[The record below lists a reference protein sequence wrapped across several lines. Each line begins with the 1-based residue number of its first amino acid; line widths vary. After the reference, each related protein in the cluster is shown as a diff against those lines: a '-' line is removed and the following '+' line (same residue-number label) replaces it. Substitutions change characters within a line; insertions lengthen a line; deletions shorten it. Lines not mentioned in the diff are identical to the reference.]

1 MALTIVGMDEAG
13 FGPMIGPL
21 TVGMAAFRVHDWSP
35 DSPAPDF
42 WSLLAPA
49 VTRSPSDAR
58 KIPIEDSK
66 RLKLP
71 NDSKR
76 HPLTH
81 LLRGVLSTLSATG
94 LSPTSDSDLLAA
106 LGCAIEPHPWYE
118 GEPVAL
124 PVDLDRLKIDANL
137 LARAMADA
145 RVELLELSVFVVGET
160 RFNQVVR
167 DEGSK
172 ARATALGL
180 SSHMS
185 TVWSRWADMTTPGH
199 ETRVILDR
207 QGGRTDYAN
216 YLANLIPQSHASTL
230 TVNVDHESPQRA
242 RYTLRGT
249 TPDSE
254 ARALVALVQPEAES
268 SYLPVALASM
278 AAKVVRELLM
288 ARMNRYW
295 IARASLAGLS
305 VKPTAGYVQD
315 ARRWLDDLKS
325 VIPARDRKEM
335 VRRA

>member
-1 MALTIVGMDEAG
+1 VSLTIVGMDEAG

-21 TVGMAAFRVHDWSP
+21 TVGMAAFRVHDWTPASP
-35 DSPAPDF
+35 PPDL
-42 WSLLAPA
+42 WALLAPA
-49 VTRSPSDAR
+49 VTRSPGDAR

-71 NDSKR
+71 NDAKR

-81 LLRGVLSTLSATG
+81 LLRGVLAPLAATG
-94 LSPTSDSDLLAA
+94 LTPAIDADLFAA
-106 LGCAIEPHPWYE
+106 LGCSIESHPWYA
-118 GEPVAL
+118 GDPIAL
-124 PVDLDRLKIDANL
+124 PIDPDRLKIDANL

-180 SSHMS
+180 SHHIS
-185 TVWSRWADMTTPGH
+185 TAWSRWADITAPGH
-199 ETRVILDR
+199 ETRVVLDR

-216 YLANLIPQSHASTL
+216 YLANLIPQSHAATL
-230 TVNVDHESPQRA
+230 NVHVDHESPQRA
-242 RYTLRGT
+242 RYTLKGA
-249 TPDSE
+249 TPEGSS
-254 ARALVALVQPEAES
+254 RALVTLVQPEAES

-295 IARASLAGLS
+295 LARAALAGLS

-315 ARRWLDDLKS
+315 ARRWLEDLKS